1 MVVRWGYIVAAKI
14 KLSSNC
20 VKPTGTWVPD
30 CEFVIFPYKVKK
42 MRKYHTYVIHIPY
55 IYHTYTIHIF
65 ELREKD
71 FIHGRS
77 SQV

>member
-30 CEFVIFPYKVKK
+30 CEFVIFPYKVRK
-42 MRKYHTYVIHIPY
+42 MRKYQTYVIHIPY
-55 IYHTYTIHIF
+55 IYLNCEKKILYMEDHRRFNLYTA
-65 ELREKD
+65 
-71 FIHGRS
+71 
-77 SQV
+77 